1 MRVLMRSVSSVVVL
15 PIGLVAVG
23 AISVGALGVAIY
35 NAPSTV
41 LVPAPIII
49 NVPPVVAPA
58 VTVTVAEPPP
68 VVELETAPVTGPE
81 TAPVTEPDTAPVAAP
96 RPRALTPVLYA
107 ACVAPLPGVDALPV
121 ECGWDT
127 GFPALS
133 SDGSTIALQLVPD
146 DGGRGYPGLYIHL
159 IDANTG
165 KPKRAIE
172 ILDPNDYVAPDEDYA
187 KSEKLQNTI
196 AARVAQTNRML
207 AGYRTLVPLGS
218 NDELASEDAPVPGAI
233 YAEISD
239 TGATR
244 VIDPATREVLFQHAF
259 GAPSPHVDPDDDGG
273 MCPGWN
279 LISTS
284 VWWDPGTRVVLSSQS
299 YRTGGCLCSDDT
311 VTQVARMPPRP

>member
-1 MRVLMRSVSSVVVL
+1 MRALIRSVSAVVVL
-15 PIGLVAVG
+15 PLGLVAVG
-23 AISVGALGVAIY
+23 AISIGALGVAIY

-58 VTVTVAEPPP
+58 VTVTAA
-68 VVELETAPVTGPE
+68 ETAPVVEPE
-81 TAPVTEPDTAPVAAP
+81 PAPITEPDTAPVVAP

-107 ACVAPLPGVDALPV
+107 ACVAPLPGADELPV

-133 SDGSTIALQLVPD
+133 SDGSTIALQHVPD

-165 KPKRAIE
+165 TLKRAIE

-187 KSEKLQNTI
+187 KSEKLLNTI
-196 AARVAQTNRML
+196 TARVAQTNRTL

-218 NDELASEDAPVPGAI
+218 NDELASQDVPVPASI

-244 VIDPATREVLFQHAF
+244 VIDPATREVLFQHSF
-259 GAPSPHVDPDDDGG
+259 GVPRPHVDPDDDGG

-279 LISTS
+279 MISMS
-284 VWWDPGTRVVLSSQS
+284 VWWDPGTRVVLSAQS
-299 YRTGGCLCSDDT
+299 YRTGGCLCSDAT